1 MSFRKLQIVI
11 SQTANSH
18 FANYRFS
25 FRKLQI
31 FISFRFA
38 PFRFANYSKP
48 VKTNKM
54 ADLPFPQIRA
64 KKFPQ
69 QEIDLHQ
76 FTDEELIAVDTG
88 SGRESIQYLVEILKN
103 DLERQTRRKHKQLP
117 GWLLLH
123 VINLVI
129 IKHGLWTAD

>member
-1 MSFRKLQIVI
+1 
-11 SQTANSH
+11 
-18 FANYRFS
+18 
-25 FRKLQI
+25 
-31 FISFRFA
+31 
-38 PFRFANYSKP
+38 
-48 VKTNKM
+48 M
-54 ADLPFPQIRA
+54 ADLPFPQIHA
-64 KKFPQ
+64 KKFRQ

-117 GWLLLH
+117 TWLLLH

-129 IKHGLWTAD
+129 IKHGLRTVDCGLNIRYNDYVIKTWPIISR

>member
-1 MSFRKLQIVI
+1 
-11 SQTANSH
+11 
-18 FANYRFS
+18 
-25 FRKLQI
+25 
-31 FISFRFA
+31 
-38 PFRFANYSKP
+38 
-48 VKTNKM
+48 M

-103 DLERQTRRKHKQLP
+103 DLERKTRRKHKQLP